1 MIIDFHT
8 HIFPD
13 KIAGRTLDYLSDIF
27 GASPFADG
35 THTGLCDSMK
45 KAHSDRMFLLV

>member
-35 THTGLCDSMK
+35 TYTGLCDSMK
-45 KAHSDRMFLLV
+45 KADESIAGRIY